1 MRIDKNAIEFEWD
14 KGNLGKNKKHVVNDQ
29 EAEETFFDEN
39 KVTFTDIIHSTE
51 SEERLRIIGKT
62 KKGRLLFIVFTK
74 REEKIRII
82 SARDVNRKE
91 VQLYEKEA

>member
-1 MRIDKNAIEFEWD
+1 MKIFKEESEFEWD
-14 KGNLGKNKKHVVNDQ
+14 KGNIEKNKKHNVEDR

-39 KVTFTDIIHSTE
+39 KVKFSDIIHSTGQ
-51 SEERLRIIGKT
+51 EERLRIIGKT

-74 REEKIRII
+74 RENKIRII

-91 VQLYEKEA
+91 VPLYEKAA